1 MRRKERRFACP
12 FVAGVDEVG
21 RGPLIGAVV
30 TAAVILDPDK
40 PIPELT
46 DSKKLT
52 EKKRE
57 RLFDEIREKAV
68 DFCIASAS
76 VEEIDSINIL
86 NARML
91 AMTRAVDGLRVPCD
105 HALIDGNKLL
115 EEIFDDPDSPFAGD
129 ELTEIRNL
137 LERSLNELSRLAE
150 WPLKYCD
157 PITRGD
163 SSGGAYFQL
172 SCHYSIGPVTQYL
185 LMRLHH
191 TNGAWYQ
198 TTVRT
203 MNKRRLRHFIA
214 ISNSFH
220 LK

>member
-1 MRRKERRFACP
+1 MHNLVAVRPRRITLTLVVALTLAAGGIGKLSWAQNFHVPDGYASEREYDKTVSGEIVTILKIRPIEGNFTHLSAMSLRPVLQPITDPTVWLHNRMRL
-12 FVAGVDEVG
+12 V
-21 RGPLIGAVV
+21 
-30 TAAVILDPDK
+30 
-40 PIPELT
+40 
-46 DSKKLT
+46 
-52 EKKRE
+52 
-57 RLFDEIREKAV
+57 
-68 DFCIASAS
+68 
-76 VEEIDSINIL
+76 
-86 NARML
+86 
-91 AMTRAVDGLRVPCD
+91 
-105 HALIDGNKLL
+105 IDGNKLL

-129 ELTEIRNL
+129 ELTEMRNL

-185 LMRLHH
+185 LIRLHH
-191 TNGAWYQ
+191 SNGAWYQ
-198 TTVRT
+198 TTIRT